1 MKTVTRRLLQKL
13 PRDDG
18 YSAANRFCFV
28 RIIHF
33 AAAFF
38 WQVKQK
44 IPSEM
49 VEICLYFSWKTENIY
64 DRIDT
69 F

>member
-13 PRDDG
+13 PRDDDIPRQTDSVLYESYILRQPFLAG
-18 YSAANRFCFV
+18 
-28 RIIHF
+28 
-33 AAAFF
+33 
-38 WQVKQK
+38 KTK